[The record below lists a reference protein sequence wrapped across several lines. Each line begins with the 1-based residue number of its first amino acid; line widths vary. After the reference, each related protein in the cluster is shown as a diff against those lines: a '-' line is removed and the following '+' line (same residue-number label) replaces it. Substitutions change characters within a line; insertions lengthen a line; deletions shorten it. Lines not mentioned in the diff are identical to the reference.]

1 MIQEAG
7 RGRTAQLQE
16 HLNKENLTHK
26 QVAVVGGGLWV
37 GLADKIQNA
46 QLNLNHRSTKRF
58 FFFGGGDKHVP
69 GMYNSFLSFKKN
81 C

>member
-26 QVAVVGGGLWV
+26 QLAVVGGGLWV

-46 QLNLNHRSTKRF
+46 QLNLTIS
-58 FFFGGGDKHVP
+58 
-69 GMYNSFLSFKKN
+69 
-81 C
+81 